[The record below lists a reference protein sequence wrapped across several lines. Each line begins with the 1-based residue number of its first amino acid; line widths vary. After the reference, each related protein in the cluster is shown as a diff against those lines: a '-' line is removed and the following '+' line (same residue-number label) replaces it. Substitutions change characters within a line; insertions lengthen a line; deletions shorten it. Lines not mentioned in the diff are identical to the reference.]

1 MTFDDKGLEV
11 TIDRDFIRIADR
23 NRGTSTEYRG
33 QVPGGLACSGYAEQ
47 ILRTR
52 ARETPTKRGGGR

>member
-11 TIDRDFIRIADR
+11 TIDRDFIKVADR
-23 NRGTSTEYRG
+23 NRGTSVEYRG

-47 ILRTR
+47 ILRAR
-52 ARETPTKRGGGR
+52 AREAMTTGRRCG